1 MAPSGQEQN
10 SGRGRHLLH
19 VMPTFAP
26 GGVQIR
32 VAYLVNH
39 MPLVDGRFVGT
50 RHTIIAM
57 DGDFS
62 AETRLAEGHRVELR
76 KPPAVAGGLAARL
89 KAYRAEIR
97 RLNPDLLLTYQWG
110 AIEWA
115 LANRFAPLCPQ
126 VHLESGFGAE
136 EADRQLAR
144 RVWMR
149 RLALGHVRALVVPST
164 TLAEIAARDWW
175 VPDDK
180 IRYIPNGVDCDKY
193 AGPPVEGAVPGFVK
207 QPGEKIVG
215 TLTPLRPEKNLSR
228 LIRAFANVIAD
239 PAVGPARLLILGE
252 GLERPRLEAL
262 ARELGIADRVLLPGH
277 VDAPNAALGWFDL
290 YAISSDTEQMPNA
303 VNQAMAAGKAVV
315 GLDVGDVKVIL
326 SPANKPYV
334 APKGDE
340 TAFAAAMKALLV
352 DDAARDAIGA
362 ANATH
367 VRANYTLEGMVEAY
381 VPVWS

>member
-1 MAPSGQEQN
+1 MAEGGDRKPE
-10 SGRGRHLLH
+10 RTRHLLH

-32 VAYLVNH
+32 VAYLINH
-39 MPLVDGRFVGT
+39 MPRIVPQMAHV

-62 AETRLAEGHRVELR
+62 CESRLAPDHGVDIR
-76 KPPAVAGGLAARL
+76 KPPAAEGLPGRIR
-89 KAYRAEIR
+89 AYRDEIR
-97 RLNPDLLLTYQWG
+97 RLKPDLMLTYQWG

-115 LANRFAPLCPQ
+115 LANRLSPLCPQ

-149 RLALGHVRALVVPST
+149 RLALGHVRAVVVPST
-164 TLAEIAARDWW
+164 TLAAIAERDWW
-175 VPDDK
+175 VPRDR
-180 IRYIPNGVDCDKY
+180 IRYIPNGVDCEKY
-193 AGPPVEGAVPGFVK
+193 ARPPVEGAVPGFVK

-228 LIRAFANVIAD
+228 LIRAFAAVVAD

-252 GLERPRLEAL
+252 GMERPKLEAL

-277 VDAPNAALGWFDL
+277 VDRPEEALGWFDL

-303 VNQAMAAGKAVV
+303 VNQAMAAGKAVAGV
-315 GLDVGDVKVIL
+315 DVGDVKVIV
-326 SPANKPYV
+326 SPENKPYV
-334 APKGDE
+334 VPKGADE
-340 TAFAAAMKALLV
+340 AFAGAIKTLLI
-352 DDAARDAIGA
+352 DEEARAAIGA
-362 ANATH
+362 ANAAH
-367 VRANYTLEGMVEAY
+367 VRAHYALKGMVEAY
-381 VPVWS
+381 VPIWS

>member
-1 MAPSGQEQN
+1 MAPSGPK
-10 SGRGRHLLH
+10 RHLLH

-32 VAYLVNH
+32 VAYLMNH
-39 MPLVDGRFVGT
+39 MPLVDQSFSDV

-57 DGDFS
+57 DGNFS
-62 AETRLAEGHRVELR
+62 AESRLVPGRRVELR
-76 KPPAVAGGLAARL
+76 KPPAAGGLLERIR
-89 KAYRAEIR
+89 AYRAEIR
-97 RLNPDLLLTYQWG
+97 RLAPDLMLTYQWG

-115 LANRFAPLCPQ
+115 LANRFASICPQ

-136 EADRQLAR
+136 EADRQLPR

-149 RLALGHVRALVVPST
+149 RLALGHVRAMVVPST
-164 TLAEIAARDWW
+164 TLAAIAARDWW
-175 VPDDK
+175 VHDDK
-180 IRYIPNGVDCDKY
+180 IRYIPNGVDCEKY
-193 AGPPVEGAVPGFVK
+193 ARPPVEGAVPGFFK

-228 LIRAFANVIAD
+228 LIRAFAEVAAD

-252 GLERPRLEAL
+252 GMERPRLEAL

-277 VDAPNAALGWFDL
+277 VDAPEAALGWFDL

-326 SPANKPYV
+326 SPENKPYV
-334 APKGDE
+334 AAKGDDA
-340 TAFAAAMKALLV
+340 AFAAAMKGLLL
-352 DDAARDAIGA
+352 DDAGRAAIGA
-362 ANATH
+362 ANAAH
-367 VRANYTLEGMVEAY
+367 VRVNYTLAGMVEAY

>member
-1 MAPSGQEQN
+1 MAPSGPEQDP
-10 SGRGRHLLH
+10 GRGRHLLH

-32 VAYLVNH
+32 VAYLINH
-39 MPLVDGRFVGT
+39 MPLVDPGFAAA

-57 DGDFS
+57 DGNFS
-62 AETRLAEGHRVELR
+62 AESRLAPGHRVELR
-76 KPPAVAGGLAARL
+76 KPPAAGGLLERIR
-89 KAYRAEIR
+89 AYRSEIR
-97 RLNPDLLLTYQWG
+97 RLKPDLMLTYQWG

-115 LANRFAPLCPQ
+115 LANRFSPLCPQ

-136 EADRQLAR
+136 EADRQLSR

-149 RLALGHVRALVVPST
+149 RLALGHVRGMVVPST
-164 TLAEIAARDWW
+164 TLAAIAARDWW
-175 VPDDK
+175 VDEDK
-180 IRYIPNGVDCDKY
+180 ILYIPNGVDCEKY
-193 AGPPVEGAVPGFVK
+193 ACAPVEGAVPGFVK

-228 LIRAFANVIAD
+228 LIRAFAAVVAD

-252 GLERPRLEAL
+252 GMERPRLEAL
-262 ARELGIADRVLLPGH
+262 ARELHVADRVLLPGH
-277 VDAPNAALGWFDL
+277 VDAPEAALGWFDL

-326 SPANKPYV
+326 SPENKPYV
-334 APKGDE
+334 VPKGDDA
-340 TAFAAAMKALLV
+340 AFAGAMKTLLL
-352 DDAARDAIGA
+352 DDDGRAAIGL
-362 ANATH
+362 ANAAH
-367 VRANYTLEGMVEAY
+367 VRANYTLKGMVEAY

>member
-1 MAPSGQEQN
+1 MAPSGPK
-10 SGRGRHLLH
+10 RHLLH

-32 VAYLVNH
+32 VAYLMNH
-39 MPLVDGRFVGT
+39 MALVDQAFANV
-50 RHTIIAM
+50 RHTVIAM
-57 DGDFS
+57 DGNFS
-62 AETRLAEGHRVELR
+62 AESRLAPGPQVDLR
-76 KPPAVAGGLAARL
+76 KPPAAGGLLERIR
-89 KAYRAEIR
+89 AYRAEIR
-97 RLNPDLLLTYQWG
+97 RLAPDLMLTYQWG

-115 LANRFAPLCPQ
+115 LANRLRPICPQ

-149 RLALGHVRALVVPST
+149 RLALGHVRGLVVPST
-164 TLAEIAARDWW
+164 TLAAIAARDWW
-175 VPDDK
+175 VPKEK
-180 IRYIPNGVDCDKY
+180 IRYIPNGVDCEKY
-193 AGPPVEGAVPGFVK
+193 AQPPIAGAVPGFAR

-228 LIRAFANVIAD
+228 LIRAFAEVVAD

-252 GLERPRLEAL
+252 GMERPRLEAL
-262 ARELGIADRVLLPGH
+262 ARELGVADRVLLPGH
-277 VDAPNAALGWFDL
+277 LDAPERALGWFDL

-326 SPANKPYV
+326 SPENKPHVV
-334 APKGDE
+334 ARGDDA
-340 TAFAAAMKALLV
+340 AFAAAMKGLLL
-352 DDAARDAIGA
+352 DDAGRAAIGA
-362 ANATH
+362 ANAAH
-367 VRANYTLEGMVEAY
+367 VRANYTLKGMVEAY